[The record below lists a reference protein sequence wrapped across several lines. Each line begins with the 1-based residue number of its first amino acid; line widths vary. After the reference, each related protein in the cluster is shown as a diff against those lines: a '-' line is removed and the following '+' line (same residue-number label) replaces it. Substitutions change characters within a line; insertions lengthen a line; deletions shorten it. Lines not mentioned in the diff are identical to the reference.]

1 MGNFISGGSR
11 PQYHRDHQS
20 PPPLNPNPQFEGNY
34 PLPYHHQQDCA
45 RYPYGEM
52 ASPLQYVEHQE
63 AVTIRNDINLKK
75 ETFRFEPDEQNP
87 GKFLLSFTFNASVPG
102 R

>member
-1 MGNFISGGSR
+1 MGNVISGGSR
-11 PQYHRDHQS
+11 PENHRDRTS
-20 PPPLNPNPQFEGNY
+20 PPYPNPNAQYQGNY
-34 PLPYHHQQDCA
+34 PSPYQDCA

-52 ASPLQYVEHQE
+52 ASPVQYVEHQE

-75 ETFRFEPDEQNP
+75 ETLRLEPDEQNP
-87 GKFLLSFTFNASVPG
+87 GKFLLSFTFDASVPG